1 MARVLFY
8 KESRGEQVG
17 ELSFLHQLLGAR
29 ASGEGLDRSVDNI
42 SGATYSVKLMQRMAR
57 TALMFDELAASP

>member
-1 MARVLFY
+1 MM
-8 KESRGEQVG
+8 KC
-17 ELSFLHQLLGAR
+17 AR